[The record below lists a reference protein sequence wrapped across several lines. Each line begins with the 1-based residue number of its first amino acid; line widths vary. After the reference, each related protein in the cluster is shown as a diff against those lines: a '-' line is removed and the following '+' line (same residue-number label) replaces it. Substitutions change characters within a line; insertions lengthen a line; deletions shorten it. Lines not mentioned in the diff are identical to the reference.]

1 MLLKNT
7 NTIFAHSSGR
17 GKSGVAIFRISGPES
32 GKLAEEITGKRLDD
46 FKPRYLHYCK
56 IYDPFSGKLIDE
68 GMVVYFKN
76 GSSFTGEDALEIHL
90 HGSLAVIQ
98 LMHKTLF
105 KLDYLRQA
113 EAGEFTK
120 RAFLNGKFD
129 LTSAEGIADL
139 IDAETEMQH
148 QQAIRQL
155 GGGLHKLYESWR
167 QDLITIMAMIEAYID
182 FPDEEIP
189 EEAIDRANRL
199 INSLRDKITDHLK
212 DNRNGERLRGGLK
225 LAIMGRPNVGKS
237 SLLNYL
243 MQRDIAIVSEI
254 AGTTRDVIE
263 GHLDIGGYP
272 IILQDTAGIRISDDK
287 IEQLGINKAKEIQEE
302 ADIKIIVLDIEKDK
316 YIPEEFIPLIDLNT
330 LIIINKAD
338 LVGSADLSKA
348 FDKGLMIDHLYDKA
362 RAKGEARGED
372 EAGGKKDILMDN
384 MIFTSTKNK
393 QGLDRLLVKITSIAE
408 NIASPSEN
416 PQITRQRHRMQLE
429 KASKALEQ
437 FSLSGDL
444 VMAAEDLRMTIRY
457 LSNITGDITVEEIL
471 GEIFSSF
478 CIGK

>member
-1 MLLKNT
+1 MLPHKT
-7 NTIFAHSSGR
+7 IDTIFAHSSGK
-17 GKSGVAIFRISGPES
+17 GKSGVSIFRVSGPES
-32 GKLAEEITGKRLDD
+32 GRLAEELTGKKLSD
-46 FKPRYLHYCK
+46 FKARYLYYSK
-56 IYDPFSGKLIDE
+56 IHDPSSRMLIDE
-68 GMVVYFKN
+68 AMVVYFEH
-76 GSSFTGEDALEIHL
+76 GSSFTGEEVLEIHL
-90 HGSLAVIQ
+90 HGSLAVIK

-120 RAFLNGKFD
+120 RAFLNGKLD
-129 LTSAEGIADL
+129 LTSAEGVADL

-189 EEAIDRANRL
+189 DEAIERANNL
-199 INSLRDKITDHLK
+199 IISLRSKIIEHLS
-212 DNRNGERLRGGLK
+212 DNRNGERLRDGLK
-225 LAIMGRPNVGKS
+225 LAIIGKPNVGKS
-237 SLLNYL
+237 SLVNYL
-243 MQRDIAIVSEI
+243 MQRDIAIVSDI

-263 GHLDIGGYP
+263 GHLDIAGYP
-272 IILQDTAGIRISDDK
+272 VIIQDTAGIRVSDDT
-287 IEQLGINKAKEIQEE
+287 IEQLGINKAKEIQKE
-302 ADIKIIVLDIEKDK
+302 ADIKIIVLDISEDEQV
-316 YIPEEFIPLIDLNT
+316 PEEFIYLLSPSTIILMNKTDLMGT
-330 LIIINKAD
+330 
-338 LVGSADLSKA
+338 ADLSSN
-348 FDKGLMIDHLYDKA
+348 FDKEQIFNLLPKLSSEDKDA
-362 RAKGEARGED
+362 L
-372 EAGGKKDILMDN
+372 ISN
-384 MIFTSTKNK
+384 IIFTSTKNK
-393 QGLDRLLVKITSIAE
+393 QGLDRLLTKIGVIAE
-408 NIASPSEN
+408 TIASPSEN
-416 PQITRQRHRMQLE
+416 PQITRQRHRLQLE
-429 KASKALEQ
+429 KASNALSQ

>member
-1 MLLKNT
+1 MLPYKKVD
-7 NTIFAHSSGR
+7 TIFAHSSGK
-17 GKSGVAIFRISGPES
+17 GKSGVAIFRVSGPDS
-32 GKLAEEITGKRLDD
+32 GRLAEDLTGKKLSK
-46 FKPRYLHYCK
+46 FKPRYLYYSK
-56 IYDPFSGKLIDE
+56 IYDPSSETLIDE
-68 GMVVYFKN
+68 AMLVYFEH
-76 GSSFTGEDALEIHL
+76 GSSFTGEDVLEIHL
-90 HGSLAVIQ
+90 HGSLAVIK
-98 LMHKTLF
+98 LMHKILF

-120 RAFLNGKFD
+120 RAFLNGKID

-155 GGGLHKLYESWR
+155 GGGLHDLYESWR
-167 QDLITIMAMIEAYID
+167 RDLITIMAMIEAYID

-189 EEAIDRANRL
+189 DESIDRANNL
-199 INSLRDKITDHLK
+199 IASLQKKIMDHLR
-212 DNRNGERLRGGLK
+212 DNRNGERLRNGLK
-225 LAIMGRPNVGKS
+225 LAIIGKPNVGKS

-243 MQRDIAIVSEI
+243 MQRDVAIVSEI

-272 IILQDTAGIRISDDK
+272 IILQDTAGIRVSNDT
-287 IEQLGINKAKEIQEE
+287 IEQLGIDKAKEIQKE
-302 ADIKIIVLDIEKDK
+302 ADIKIIVLDISKGQQM
-316 YIPEEFIPLIDLNT
+316 PEEFISLICPNTIILVNKTDLMN
-330 LIIINKAD
+330 
-338 LVGSADLSKA
+338 VADLSSI
-348 FDKGLMIDHLYDKA
+348 FDKDQIFRHFQKLNVEEPENLIGNI
-362 RAKGEARGED
+362 
-372 EAGGKKDILMDN
+372 
-384 MIFTSTKNK
+384 IFTSTKNK
-393 QGLDRLLVKITSIAE
+393 QGLDRLLSKIGIIAE

-416 PQITRQRHRMQLE
+416 PQITRQRHRLQLE
-429 KASKALEQ
+429 KASAALNQ
-437 FSLSGDL
+437 FSLSNDL